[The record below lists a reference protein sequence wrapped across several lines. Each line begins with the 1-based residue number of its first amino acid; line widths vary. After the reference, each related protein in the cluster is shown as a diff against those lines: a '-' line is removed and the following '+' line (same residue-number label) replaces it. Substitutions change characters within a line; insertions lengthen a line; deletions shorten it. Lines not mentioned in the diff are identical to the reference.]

1 MENLVSSHGL
11 TRTRPSQA
19 APLSLMTRAK
29 PGAPPRQSME
39 IMLQDRENGDTVVM
53 DVLLQVKIQLPGLLH
68 HGHLGLFA
76 VDHVEEDQSKDQEVM
91 EEFKLLI
98 VIRFHALPLVLL
110 KKWRFKIQFCK
121 SQM

>member
-53 DVLLQVKIQLPGLLH
+53 DVLLQVKTQLPGLH

-110 KKWRFKIQFCK
+110 KKWRFKIQFYK
-121 SQM
+121 SHI